1 MSGVLDTLQT
11 KLQEMA
17 KSEKSADAIR
27 IIEVLGKELDT
38 LRTELLYERLVTPEP
53 LPSTEVTAFKAA
65 AYKKLKGDRAADM
78 VLLYN
83 RGFFEDLQPAT
94 RLSLAQVFVTIA
106 KEQNVA
112 VPPLWQNLLDSRGHL

>member
-11 KLQEMA
+11 KLQNLASNET
-17 KSEKSADAIR
+17 SPDALR

-38 LRTELLYERLVTPEP
+38 LRAELLYERLDTPEP
-53 LPSTEVTAFKAA
+53 LPSTEMTAFKAA
-65 AYKKLKGDRAADM
+65 AYKKLKDDRAADM
-78 VLLYN
+78 VMLYN
-83 RGFFEDLQPAT
+83 RGFFEDKQPAT
-94 RLSLAQVFVTIA
+94 RLCLAQVFVTIA